1 MREEGHLVVI
11 SVYEQTPFIDI
22 LDVILQLQDNRDAF
36 ATNSDA
42 SLVMHFFCS
51 GEKQTKHAKQME
63 ENYQCDPKSSLTGN
77 LK

>member
-22 LDVILQLQDNRDAF
+22 LDVILQLRDNGDAF

-42 SLVMHFFCS
+42 FISYFFCC
-51 GEKQTKHAKQME
+51 GDKQTKQTE
-63 ENYQCDPKSSLTGN
+63 DDNQCDPKSRSTGN